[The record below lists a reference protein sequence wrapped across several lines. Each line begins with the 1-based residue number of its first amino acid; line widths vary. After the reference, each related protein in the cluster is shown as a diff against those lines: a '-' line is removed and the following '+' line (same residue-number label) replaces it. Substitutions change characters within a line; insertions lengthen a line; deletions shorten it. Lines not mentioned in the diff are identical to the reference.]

1 MNYRELIK
9 LQKPPELI
17 KIRTV
22 TISEINN
29 KSEHIHGDE
38 SVRIIGYCDIVT
50 KKIFSHFANIQ
61 SCQILK

>member
-22 TISEINN
+22 SISKINN
-29 KSEHIHGDE
+29 KSEHILSDE
-38 SVRIIGYCDIVT
+38 SVRIMRDWLPQLDL
-50 KKIFSHFANIQ
+50 NQ
-61 SCQILK
+61 

>member
-38 SVRIIGYCDIVT
+38 SVRIIGYWLPLLDLNQW
-50 KKIFSHFANIQ
+50 HHD
-61 SCQILK
+61 

>member
-1 MNYRELIK
+1 MNSRKLFK
-9 LQKPPELI
+9 LQKPPEHM

-38 SVRIIGYCDIVT
+38 SVRIVGYWLP
-50 KKIFSHFANIQ
+50 KLF
-61 SCQILK
+61 LRRP